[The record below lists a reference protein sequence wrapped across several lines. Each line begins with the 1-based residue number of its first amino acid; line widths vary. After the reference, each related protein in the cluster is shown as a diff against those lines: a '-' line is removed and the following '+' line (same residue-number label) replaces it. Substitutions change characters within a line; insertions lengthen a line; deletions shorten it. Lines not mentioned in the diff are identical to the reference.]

1 MSSDNYRPWPNL
13 TPLQQEIVLELRENG
28 TRAVMLHQTISEK
41 IGLNATDHKC
51 LDYLLKAGPVTAGR
65 LAELTGLTTGAVTSV
80 IDRLE
85 QAGFATRDKDPN
97 DRRKVLVKAVSEK
110 SELIS
115 SLFGSALKATK
126 ELVTRYS
133 EQESRIILGFLKQ
146 CNAMTL
152 EEMDKL
158 KQNSL

>member
-126 ELVTRYS
+126 ELVTRYN
-133 EQESRIILGFLKQ
+133 EQESRIILDFLKQ

>member
-1 MSSDNYRPWPNL
+1 MSSENYRPWPNL

-126 ELVTRYS
+126 ELVTRYN

>member
-1 MSSDNYRPWPNL
+1 M
-13 TPLQQEIVLELRENG
+13 RENG

-97 DRRKVLVKAVSEK
+97 DRRKVLVKAVSENR
-110 SELIS
+110 S
-115 SLFGSALKATK
+115 
-126 ELVTRYS
+126 
-133 EQESRIILGFLKQ
+133 
-146 CNAMTL
+146 
-152 EEMDKL
+152 
-158 KQNSL
+158 

>member
-115 SLFGSALKATK
+115 SLFDSALKATQ
-126 ELVTRYS
+126 ELVTRYN
-133 EQESRIILGFLKQ
+133 EQESRIILDFLKQ

>member
-1 MSSDNYRPWPNL
+1 MSSDNHQPLPNL
-13 TPLQQEIVLELRENG
+13 TTLQREIVLELRENG

-110 SELIS
+110 AELIS
-115 SLFGSALKATK
+115 SLFVSVLKATQ
-126 ELVTRYS
+126 EIAARYN
-133 EQESRIILGFLKQ
+133 EQESRIILDFLKQ

-158 KQNSL
+158 KIE